1 MVNRYIILI
10 IFVILLFWWFQEFLS
25 SRSSVL
31 LVIYLTFF
39 FFKSD
44 FWFFLI
50 SILLFIPVGF
60 YPFFQSW
67 HLLIC
72 HSHIFPSWTQL
83 FFYFLPPVMSHN
95 PALKQCSQT
104 TLPLSLPS
112 FYLQIH
118 LLSSL
123 LSHIPTYFFLFFL
136 WEIYLKKCSKKK
148 LFAFID
154 LETVSSVQLPD

>member
-31 LVIYLTFF
+31 LVIYLTLFF
-39 FFKSD
+39 LNLTSV
-44 FWFFLI
+44 FFLI
-50 SILLFIPVGF
+50 TILLFIPVGF

-83 FFYFLPPVMSHN
+83 FFYFLLPVMSHN

-123 LSHIPTYFFLFFL
+123 LSHIPTYFFCSSFEKF
-136 WEIYLKKCSKKK
+136 ILKNAAKRNS
-148 LFAFID
+148 LH
-154 LETVSSVQLPD
+154 L